1 MGETLGSQLDDLH
14 FIRAHEILGFRTKA
28 FLLGPAEG
36 AHVPHGA
43 GRWKRSV
50 GRVARGGPRDEPVMY
65 EGRATGT
72 RGGGARAKMGTEVVG
87 VRFPKSGAL
96 MVDDTYRYI
105 PIDRY
110 GGYEGGLY
118 SGIYTP
124 VDGRGLPSKEGS
136 RSSDGPPQSR
146 RPLGAV
152 PAFSIRWS
160 TAEPSFPT
168 HTSKKKYG
176 WRQLHHPDAQVL
188 AQRASRPQAMRG

>member
-1 MGETLGSQLDDLH
+1 
-14 FIRAHEILGFRTKA
+14 
-28 FLLGPAEG
+28 
-36 AHVPHGA
+36 
-43 GRWKRSV
+43 
-50 GRVARGGPRDEPVMY
+50 
-65 EGRATGT
+65 
-72 RGGGARAKMGTEVVG
+72 MGTEVVG